1 MKTNQT
7 QYTISDLEK
16 YSGIKSHTLRIWE
29 KRYNIFT
36 PQRLSRNRRLYTIED
51 LKKLLNIVFLNKKG
65 IKISKISN
73 FNSNDINK
81 TVLSRL
87 LESLHYKDEILQ
99 LAHAC
104 QNLDEKA
111 LLTCINT
118 LEDQLASPLNSN
130 QLLDEIMEFFYVN
143 WQLSIIQP
151 THGIFLNNY
160 LEHVFHHKLYTLK
173 PQNHTKQTPHTFVI
187 FSPENEFFT
196 MRLLHLQY
204 LLKSMGYKTV
214 YLGHSVSTES
224 LKCVSQDKNLL
235 NFVVYSTN
243 QGYTKSFWKMMA
255 EIHSISSVNK
265 HLLSCIKPNITEEE
279 QSPLFFGYN
288 SHIDFIHS
296 FNN

>member
-51 LKKLLNIVFLNKKG
+51 LKKLLNIVFLYKKG

-130 QLLDEIMEFFYVN
+130 HLLDEIMEFFYVN

-173 PQNHTKQTPHTFVI
+173 PQNPTKQTPHTFVI